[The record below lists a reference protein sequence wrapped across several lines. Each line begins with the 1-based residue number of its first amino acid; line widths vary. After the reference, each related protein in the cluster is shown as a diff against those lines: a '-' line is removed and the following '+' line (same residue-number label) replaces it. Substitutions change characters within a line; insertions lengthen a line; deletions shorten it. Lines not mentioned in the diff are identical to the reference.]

1 MSGVSDCSILVV
13 DDIKENIDILVETLG
28 GVYDLRVALD
38 GNSALEQVVEEIP
51 DLILLDIMMP
61 GIDGYEVCRQLK
73 AQPDTKEIP
82 IIFLTALT
90 ETHNEH
96 KGLNLGAVDYIT
108 KPFNPDLIKVRVRN
122 QLELKMHRDNLE
134 DLVNERT
141 EALRNA
147 QQSLIRAARLESI
160 GQLAAGVA
168 HEVKNPLAI
177 MQMGVDFLTAEHGG
191 TDQVLNEVLA
201 DMGDAVKRADTVIR
215 GLLDYSRDSELD
227 ESACSINYVIDRSL
241 HLVNHELSK
250 RKIDVISFL
259 SNEIPD
265 FLMDF
270 NRLQQVFVNVFVN
283 AAHAI
288 GKDGTLE
295 LNSGVQLLSK
305 DVIHDGSS
313 NTLKAGDKAI
323 VVEVADSGPGILE
336 EDLERIMDPFFT
348 TKPVGQGT
356 GLGLSVCRNIVEL
369 HHGIFTICNRK
380 AGGAAVLMYFPYPT

>member
-1 MSGVSDCSILVV
+1 
-13 DDIKENIDILVETLG
+13 
-28 GVYDLRVALD
+28 
-38 GNSALEQVVEEIP
+38 
-51 DLILLDIMMP
+51 
-61 GIDGYEVCRQLK
+61 
-73 AQPDTKEIP
+73 
-82 IIFLTALT
+82 
-90 ETHNEH
+90 
-96 KGLNLGAVDYIT
+96 
-108 KPFNPDLIKVRVRN
+108 
-122 QLELKMHRDNLE
+122 
-134 DLVNERT
+134 
-141 EALRNA
+141 
-147 QQSLIRAARLESI
+147 
-160 GQLAAGVA
+160 
-168 HEVKNPLAI
+168 
-177 MQMGVDFLTAEHGG
+177 
-191 TDQVLNEVLA
+191 
-201 DMGDAVKRADTVIR
+201 
-215 GLLDYSRDSELD
+215 
-227 ESACSINYVIDRSL
+227 
-241 HLVNHELSK
+241 
-250 RKIDVISFL
+250 
-259 SNEIPD
+259 
-265 FLMDF
+265 MDF